1 MFYFSKI
8 LIFLVVRRVKG
19 QKVAQNDKNSVLC
32 TLYLWNHTSC
42 GLDLWCKCVKGQ
54 YLQVLFTFFPNFNFL
69 VQWWGKRAKN
79 GLKWQ
84 FLLLSCCKKK
94 CLIPYI
100 RSCSSY
106 DFGFWYK
113 CVKWWYLQQYFS
125 DFPGFSKFINKC
137 QEEILTC
144 APPSS
149 HVCDFIFYFYI
160 FIFHVL
166 LEFGVFYFF
175 IFYAFLFLN

>member
-1 MFYFSKI
+1 MTI
-8 LIFLVVRRVKG
+8 P
-19 QKVAQNDKNSVLC
+19 VA
-32 TLYLWNHTSC
+32 
-42 GLDLWCKCVKGQ
+42 
-54 YLQVLFTFFPNFNFL
+54 
-69 VQWWGKRAKN
+69 
-79 GLKWQ
+79 
-84 FLLLSCCKKK
+84 FLLQKKK
-94 CLIPYI
+94 YLIPYL

-106 DFGFWYK
+106 DFGFWYT
-113 CVKWWYLQQYFS
+113 CVKWWYLQQYFSFFQNS

-166 LEFGVFYFF
+166 PEFVVFYFF
-175 IFYAFLFLN
+175 IFYAFLFFKLKSVKINEKIIKLKENIKNSTYELAFLYNKLTSCADIIVDITGRWISSNI